1 MSKNVFPGNS
11 TTFVKNGSTEFRVI
25 GSTGDIYAGEVYVG
39 NSSAIKAITADGTIY
54 AKAGTV
60 PVGYTETISWSSGG
74 ISPSTATAYG
84 LTNISMTGTDPS
96 TSPALLTLGAP
107 IAGIEKTIVVD
118 STTPYI
124 NTIDLDLGAT
134 VRIDGSSDN
143 RFVAFSTLA
152 TAPQSLTLV
161 GLSATEWAVKSVN
174 STLGQWGLATGI
186 RGTTVART
194 S

>member
-1 MSKNVFPGNS
+1 MSKNVLPGNS
-11 TTFVKNGSTEFRVI
+11 TTFAKHNSTEFRVI
-25 GSTGDIYAGEVYVG
+25 GSTGQLYSNNAPINYAE
-39 NSSAIKAITADGTIY
+39 I
-54 AKAGTV
+54 
-60 PVGYTETISWSSGG
+60 ISWSSDGV
-74 ISPSTATAYG
+74 SPSTATAYG
-84 LTNISMTGTDPS
+84 ITNIAMTGGDPS
-96 TSPALLTLGAP
+96 TSPALITLAAP
-107 IAGIEKTIVVD
+107 MAGVEKTIVVD
-118 STTPYI
+118 STAAYI